1 MDKYMECKIV
11 QNGNPVLRAKAKL
24 VTQKEFGSKNLLK
37 ILDAMNIALEK
48 ESDGVAIAAPQI
60 GVSLRIFVVSRKA
73 FTFDDTAPEDKGGK
87 LIDRVQKIPK
97 KNMVCINPEIIK
109 LSRKKLKVPEGCL
122 SVRWL
127 FGDMMRS
134 EKAMLRAYD
143 QNGKLFTYGGS
154 GLLAQI
160 FQHECDHLE
169 GILFID
175 HAKNIEELTPEEIAA
190 IQSKSAS
197 T

>member
-1 MDKYMECKIV
+1 MKGKSVGTEIV
-11 QNGNPVLRAKAKL
+11 QTGNPVLRAKARPIL
-24 VTQKEFGSKNLLK
+24 SEEFGTKELK
-37 ILDAMNIALEK
+37 STLDAMNIALER

-60 GVSLRIFVVSRKA
+60 GISQRIFIISQKA
-73 FTFDDTAPEDKGGK
+73 FTLDEDPEHPN
-87 LIDRVQKIPK
+87 VTTSAQVPK

-127 FGDMMRS
+127 FGNTMRN
-134 EKAMLRAYD
+134 EKATIRAYD
-143 QNGKLFTYGGS
+143 ENGKLFTYGGS
-154 GLLAQI
+154 GLIAQI
-160 FQHECDHLE
+160 FQHEYDHLE

-190 IQSKSAS
+190 IKAKSANAH
-197 T
+197 